1 MTKLIRLL
9 SVLFVLA
16 ITACASTNNNTA
28 YIKTPF
34 GVKAV
39 TDNRYGNRREATN
52 VFGTDDGKGNDLTKM
67 CISNHAPT
75 YGTANSWDYCT
86 CLADK
91 EAHIANGHAVD
102 DCRRHLFAGGAITP
116 ANGSA
121 YIGTPYDPNLVNG
134 TVIATPARQAN
145 AQPPAD
151 QAVIDGLLRQTERN
165 RQDLIKLDR
174 RTNASESTSEK

>member
-1 MTKLIRLL
+1 MTKLFATILFAL
-9 SVLFVLA
+9 S
-16 ITACASTNNNTA
+16 INACAATNNNTV
-28 YIKTPF
+28 YTKTPF
-34 GVKAV
+34 GVKAE
-39 TDNRYGNRREATN
+39 TDNRYGNRREATH

-75 YGTANSWDYCT
+75 YGTANSWDYCV

-102 DCRRHLFAGGAITP
+102 DCRRHLFAAGAMITP

-134 TVIATPARQAN
+134 SIAVQPARQAD

-151 QAVIDGLLRQTERN
+151 QTVIDGLLRQTERN
-165 RQDLIKLDR
+165 RQDLIKLDQR
-174 RTNASESTSEK
+174 SKATDQPSEK